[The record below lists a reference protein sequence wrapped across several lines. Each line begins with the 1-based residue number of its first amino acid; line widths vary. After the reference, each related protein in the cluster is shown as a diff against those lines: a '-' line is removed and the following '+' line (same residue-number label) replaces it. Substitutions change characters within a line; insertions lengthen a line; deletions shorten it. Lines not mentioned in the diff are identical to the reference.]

1 MIVLYYRTAILLQRW
16 TMLFFFCTMYV
27 RNSPIDALLSVTLKT
42 PHKWWA
48 QGDHSFRKINFYD
61 FSMTFQDQPK
71 QISMTY
77 RHYIFPEINETLHMN
92 TYQNW

>member
-1 MIVLYYRTAILLQRW
+1 MLSHCTQLTVHHLRQPCRVTTLLGK
-16 TMLFFFCTMYV
+16 
-27 RNSPIDALLSVTLKT
+27 SI
-42 PHKWWA
+42 
-48 QGDHSFRKINFYD
+48 
-61 FSMTFQDQPK
+61 SMTFQDKPK